1 VIGVVDNYDSF
12 VYNLVQYAGRLGHA
26 CTVLRNDAVS
36 VDELE
41 RLRPDRLIISPGPG
55 DPDQAGVSLD
65 AVTRLGAR
73 IPVFGVCLGHQCI
86 GQAFGARVVHA
97 RAPMHGKCSAIRHDG
112 RGVFAGLP
120 PVFEVARY
128 HSLVV
133 DAATL
138 PAELEVSAWTLE
150 GEIMGVRHRTLPIE
164 GVQFHPES
172 LFTEHGL
179 AMVANALGPAP
190 APGPAAALSAA
201 VPAEAGAR

>member
-1 VIGVVDNYDSF
+1 MIGVVDNYDSF

-26 CTVLRNDAVS
+26 CTVLRNDAVTI
-36 VDELE
+36 DELE
-41 RLRPDRLIISPGPG
+41 ALRPDRLIISPGPG

-65 AVTRLGAR
+65 AVLRLGAR

-97 RAPMHGKCSAIRHDG
+97 RAPMHGKCSTIRHDG
-112 RGVFAGLP
+112 RGVFTGLP
-120 PVFEVARY
+120 PAFEVARY

-133 DAATL
+133 DEATL

-150 GEIMGVRHRTLPIE
+150 GEIMGVRHRELPIE

-190 APGPAAALSAA
+190 APAAAGEL
-201 VPAEAGAR
+201 AEAGAR

>member
-12 VYNLVQYAGRLGHA
+12 VYNLVQYAGRLGHD
-26 CTVLRNDAVS
+26 CTVLRNDAVT

-41 RLRPDRLIISPGPG
+41 RLLPDRLIISPGPG
-55 DPDQAGVSLD
+55 DPDHAGVSLD
-65 AVTRLGAR
+65 AVRRLGPR
-73 IPVFGVCLGHQCI
+73 VPVFGVCLGHQCI
-86 GQAFGARVVHA
+86 GQAFGARVVHG
-97 RAPMHGKCSAIRHDG
+97 RVPRHGKCSTIRHDG
-112 RGVFAGLP
+112 RGVFTGLP

-133 DAATL
+133 DEATL

-150 GEIMGVRHRTLPIE
+150 GEIMGVRHRELPIE

-179 AMVANALGPAP
+179 AMVANALGPAL
-190 APGPAAALSAA
+190 APVGAAAAA
-201 VPAEAGAR
+201 GTR